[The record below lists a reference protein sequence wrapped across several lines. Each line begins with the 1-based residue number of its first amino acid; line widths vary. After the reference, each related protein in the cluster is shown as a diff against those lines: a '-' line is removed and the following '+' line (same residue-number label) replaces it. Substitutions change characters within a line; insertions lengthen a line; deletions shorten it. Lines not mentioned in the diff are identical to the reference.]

1 MDWLLI
7 SIAIACVF
15 VSCCGGIFYAIFWGG
30 KAHVNVCN
38 MGSIEIYIQ
47 YTHWISFSFSGF
59 RHTMYDILAEN
70 TIGPFR
76 VNTCM
81 CVRVLTIMSK
91 FLYIKFVVMRM
102 FDGNRCF

>member
-70 TIGPFR
+70 YNRPIPSKY
-76 VNTCM
+76 M
-81 CVRVLTIMSK
+81 YVRSRIDDYVKVSICN
-91 FLYIKFVVMRM
+91 VVMRM